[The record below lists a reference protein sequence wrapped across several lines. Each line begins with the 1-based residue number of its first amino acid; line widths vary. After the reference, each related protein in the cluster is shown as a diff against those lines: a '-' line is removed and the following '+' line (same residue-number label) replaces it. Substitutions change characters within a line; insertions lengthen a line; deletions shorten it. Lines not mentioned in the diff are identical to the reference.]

1 VLYASLGAAKPTVW
15 KVPIEGGNATEL
27 ISRVSTSPSVS
38 PDGKFVAYLY
48 ADSYD
53 AFAPTNRMVIIPF
66 EGGEPLKTFSFQSGI
81 RVYTIIQWSTDGK
94 EIFYTS
100 TVNNVTNLWSQPI
113 DGGAPKQI
121 TQFKDS
127 LMNGFA
133 WSRDGKNLVCTRGIQ
148 MRDAVLIS
156 ESK

>member
-1 VLYASLGAAKPTVW
+1 
-15 KVPIEGGNATEL
+15 L
-27 ISRVSTSPSVS
+27 ISRASSNPTVS

-53 AFAPTNRMVIIPF
+53 AFAPPNRLAIIPF
-66 EGGEPLKTFSFQSGI
+66 EGGEPLKTFSFPSGI
-81 RVYTIIQWSTDGK
+81 RVYTVAQWSRDGK

-100 TVNNVTNLWSQPI
+100 TNNNVTNLWSQPI
-113 DGGAPKQI
+113 DGSPPKQV

-148 MRDAVLIS
+148 LRDAVLIS
-156 ESK
+156 ENK